1 MKSFYLYSIII
12 FLLIQIISSQVVCSE
27 DELVRELLEDLA
39 DNGRLDCLRHSVA
52 TKEETEEAKRLRI
65 AAEWNGDCSFES
77 NGEHWVNKL
86 IKNYK
91 LEKGLI
97 DAKGNKVEGNLS
109 DQADMCEIVRS
120 LIGNGKFPNIKDDVT
135 NIDSSIVDYINCPG
149 GEGQTR
155 VCAATGKSFA
165 NKDEC
170 YILLDGKSITAN
182 EEPKYKVLP

>member
-1 MKSFYLYSIII
+1 M
-12 FLLIQIISSQVVCSE
+12 
-27 DELVRELLEDLA
+27 
-39 DNGRLDCLRHSVA
+39 
-52 TKEETEEAKRLRI
+52 
-65 AAEWNGDCSFES
+65 
-77 NGEHWVNKL
+77 
-86 IKNYK
+86 
-91 LEKGLI
+91 EKGLI

-165 NKDEC
+165 NKDEW

-182 EEPKYKVLP
+182 EEPKYKITG